1 MKKTLITLLALC
13 GVASAADELTPVWS
27 MEDIDVSGNTN
38 YPITLTDATIS
49 SETGYT
55 AVITLNWTEVA
66 NAPLFWLGTDDGSNY
81 KNSTATFGYKG
92 DSYHA
97 SLFNNTNGSNSG
109 ATDNATGITTTLQDY
124 SLSDEDTVIT
134 DKKKSTSLKNK
145 TLTYFLTSNNGT
157 SALYGLTNNNEVVQ
171 IATQTGMTVGNVT
184 ALHVGH
190 WGTNSNYSDGIM
202 SIALYNGVMEKN
214 TMQSIAG
221 AVIPE
226 PTTATLSLLA
236 LAGLAARRRRSSR

>member
-1 MKKTLITLLALC
+1 MKKTLITLLALA
-13 GVASAADELTPVWS
+13 GVAAADELTPVWS

-38 YPITLTDATIS
+38 YPITLTDTTIS
-49 SETGYT
+49 SATGYT
-55 AVITLNWTEVA
+55 AVITLNWTVVA
-66 NAPLFWLGTDDGSNY
+66 NAPLFWLGTDDGTAY
-81 KNSTATFGYKG
+81 GNSTATFGYKG

-97 SLFNNTNGSNSG
+97 SLFNTSGSNG
-109 ATDNATGITTTLQDY
+109 KATDNAGIAGITTTLQDY
-124 SLSDEDTVIT
+124 SKADDDNVIT
-134 DKKKSTSLKNK
+134 ENNKGTSLKNK
-145 TLTYFLTSNNGT
+145 TLTYFLTSENGT

-171 IATQTGMTVGNVT
+171 IATQTGMKVGNVT

-190 WGTNSNYSDGIM
+190 WNTGDNRSDGTM
-202 SIALYNGVMEKN
+202 SIDLYDGVMEKS

-236 LAGLAARRRRSSR
+236 LAGLAARRRRK

>member
-1 MKKTLITLLALC
+1 MKKTLITLLALA
-13 GVASAADELTPVWS
+13 GVAAADELTPVWS

-38 YPITLTDATIS
+38 YPITLTDTTIS
-49 SETGYT
+49 SATGYT
-55 AVITLNWTEVA
+55 AVITLNWTVVA

-81 KNSTATFGYKG
+81 TSSTATFGYKG

-97 SLFNNTNGSNSG
+97 SLFNNTNGSN
-109 ATDNATGITTTLQDY
+109 ANADDDAGKVGITTTLQDY
-124 SLSDEDTVIT
+124 SLSDNNEVIT
-134 DKKKSTSLKNK
+134 ATKKSTSLKNK

-190 WGTNSNYSDGIM
+190 WGTNSNYSDGTM
-202 SIALYNGVMEKN
+202 SIDLYNVVMKKN

-236 LAGLAARRRRSSR
+236 LCGLAARRRRK